1 MDDIMEELLDVF
13 EEWCNECIDLEEIPL
28 DFQRSGDDMG
38 TYKELATEMFWTGW
52 LGGLVAASNMVSHS
66 TAVKMPPSTDTKAV

>member
-28 DFQRSGDDMG
+28 DFQRSDDDMG
-38 TYKELATEMFWTGW
+38 TYKELATEVFWMGW
-52 LGGLVAASNMVSHS
+52 LGGYGCGFEHGVALDRRQDAIIH
-66 TAVKMPPSTDTKAV
+66 